1 MGSGVSVIGGAG
13 VCGERRG
20 VAAGERSSVANLYGP
35 TAVDGGRIEAGVKW

>member
-1 MGSGVSVIGGAG
+1 MGREG
-13 VCGERRG
+13 G